1 MPTGPL
7 PRLIIAAAWLLATPA
22 VLLSQS
28 GGTAD
33 SSAAVNADSLAAAAT
48 RQLDVGEQ
56 WYRSVCLECHTSGNL
71 TNPDFR
77 LAWRG
82 KSAFDLFER
91 IRSTMPQNRPG
102 ALSQGTYASIVA
114 YLMKVNG
121 LPVGVRRVSSDSTA
135 LASIRLTFPASPGDT
150 NR

>member
-1 MPTGPL
+1 MPTRRTRLL
-7 PRLIIAAAWLLATPA
+7 PGLVLLATIALAPA
-22 VLLSQS
+22 RTAAQAS
-28 GGTAD
+28 AD
-33 SSAAVNADSLAAAAT
+33 SAAAAAA

-56 WYRSVCLECHTSGNL
+56 WYRSACLECHLTGNL

-82 KSAFDLFER
+82 KSAFDLFQR
-91 IRSTMPQNRPG
+91 IRSTMPQNKPG
-102 ALSQGTYASIVA
+102 TLTQGTYASIVA

-121 LPVGVRRVSSDSTA
+121 LPVGTQRVSSDSTA
-135 LASIRLTFPASPGDT
+135 LASIRLTFPPATATD

>member
-1 MPTGPL
+1 MPIRHALG
-7 PRLIIAAAWLLATPA
+7 LLLGSAVSMSCVPA
-22 VLLSQS
+22 LAQAQEAQS
-28 GGTAD
+28 
-33 SSAAVNADSLAAAAT
+33 ADSLAAAAA

-56 WYRSVCLECHTSGNL
+56 WYRSVCLECHATGNL

-82 KSAFDLFER
+82 KSALDLFTR

-102 ALSQGTYASIVA
+102 ALTQGTYLSIVA

-121 LPVGVRRVSSDSTA
+121 LPVGTRRVSSDSTE
-135 LASIRLTFPASPGDT
+135 LASIRLAFPSAAATD

>member
-1 MPTGPL
+1 ML
-7 PRLIIAAAWLLATPA
+7 PRRRLSVALASLLLAAIPPVRVQAQAAAP
-22 VLLSQS
+22 SP
-28 GGTAD
+28 
-33 SSAAVNADSLAAAAT
+33 DSLAAAAA

-56 WYRSVCLECHTSGNL
+56 WFKSVCMECHATGNL

-82 KSAFDLFER
+82 KSAFELFER
-91 IRSTMPQNRPG
+91 IRSTMPANKPG
-102 ALSQGTYASIVA
+102 TLTQGTYASIVA

-121 LPVGVRRVSSDSTA
+121 MPVGTRRVSSDSSA
-135 LASIRLTFPASPGDT
+135 LASIRLTFPAASAAS

>member
-1 MPTGPL
+1 ML
-7 PRLIIAAAWLLATPA
+7 PRLCLSLPLATLLIAAVPATGQA
-22 VLLSQS
+22 Q
-28 GGTAD
+28 
-33 SSAAVNADSLAAAAT
+33 SAAPSPDSAAAAAL

-56 WYRSVCLECHTSGNL
+56 WFKSVCMECHATGNL

-82 KSAFDLFER
+82 KSALELFER
-91 IRSTMPQNRPG
+91 IRSTMPANKPG
-102 ALSQGTYASIVA
+102 TLTQGTYASIVA

-121 LPVGVRRVSSDSTA
+121 MPVGTRRVSSDSSA
-135 LASIRLTFPASPGDT
+135 LASIRLTFPAASSAS